1 MKKTFTCILLA
12 AIFTTACQNRLNHN
26 GALGAVEE
34 AFYNQ
39 YPNAWDVEWEHGAG
53 NTIVM
58 DFKDGLYEREAWFL
72 TDGTWVQTRT
82 ELPLY
87 EVPKN
92 VIDAVL
98 GSLGAGW
105 YVEEAEFFETSSLPE
120 KYYLLDCE
128 KVQSRQEARIQV
140 LPDGTLLNLPGTGG
154 NTGSGDIFAAAKIT
168 FATMFPNV
176 QRVEWEMEYGKVNAE
191 FYHERHEKEAWF
203 LTDGTWL
210 STQTE
215 LAVNELPQT
224 LVNVVMA
231 TLGNGWHID
240 DAEHTLSASAPNE
253 YYTLECENNYTDRE
267 TRLRITPDGTIL

>member
-1 MKKTFTCILLA
+1 MRKTFTCILLA

-58 DFKDGLYEREAWFL
+58 DFKDGLYER
-72 TDGTWVQTRT
+72 
-82 ELPLY
+82 
-87 EVPKN
+87 
-92 VIDAVL
+92 
-98 GSLGAGW
+98 
-105 YVEEAEFFETSSLPE
+105 
-120 KYYLLDCE
+120 
-128 KVQSRQEARIQV
+128 
-140 LPDGTLLNLPGTGG
+140 
-154 NTGSGDIFAAAKIT
+154 
-168 FATMFPNV
+168 
-176 QRVEWEMEYGKVNAE
+176 
-191 FYHERHEKEAWF
+191 EAWF